1 MARPP
6 WAPLAP
12 LVGLPFIDLDRE
24 VEKRVGP
31 LLPFM
36 EKNGEGAF
44 RELET
49 EVLDA
54 LLVGPDAV
62 ISTGGGTPC
71 EGNNMEKMRKAGV
84 VVWIKVPLPALM
96 PRIER
101 AGGDRPL
108 LFGLKGEENDPAC
121 SGIAR
126 SANSDLRRCRHCRQ
140 GRTGTFRRS
149 AEHSFR
155 AARYLRYT
163 ESLRPSSTLMCS
175 CKVVLSVSPT
185 ISARIG

>member
-1 MARPP
+1 MKIFLIGFMCSGKTTVGRL
-6 WAPLAP
+6 LAP

-108 LFGLKGEENDPAC
+108 LFGLKGEELIQRVRELLDQRIPIYDDADIVVKGELEPSAVARNIHSVLPA
-121 SGIAR
+121 
-126 SANSDLRRCRHCRQ
+126 
-140 GRTGTFRRS
+140 T
-149 AEHSFR
+149 
-155 AARYLRYT
+155 
-163 ESLRPSSTLMCS
+163 
-175 CKVVLSVSPT
+175 
-185 ISARIG
+185 